1 MSASS
6 IMHHPQATQAV
17 DNTTTV
23 AAATVR
29 DRRVSTNSDS
39 SVEPMEISQHTATS
53 ASDANNSSS
62 LILSKSSHDQH
73 SSEEEDNNN
82 NNPLKKLYIKTR
94 RGLVNGQGATPAA
107 ADEDADAEEEDKYT
121 TSWRR
126 DKEQQGNYLTILR
139 KKGRY
144 SSSRGGSGTN
154 ATAAEEKWN
163 GKDEFE
169 AAIQHSNAQSAPS
182 DVTCRICSKVK
193 YRFGLLYL
201 VFPQHLLLLH
211 FGGHKQTIDKSST
224 RPSQEEED
232 FTV

>member
-1 MSASS
+1 MRMKKQLRKMSASS

-82 NNPLKKLYIKTR
+82 NNNNPLKKLYIKTR
-94 RGLVNGQGATPAA
+94 RGLVNGQGTTPAA

-193 YRFGLLYL
+193 YRFCLLYL
-201 VFPQHLLLLH
+201 VFPQHLLLHL
-211 FGGHKQTIDKSST
+211 GDTNRQ
-224 RPSQEEED
+224 
-232 FTV
+232 